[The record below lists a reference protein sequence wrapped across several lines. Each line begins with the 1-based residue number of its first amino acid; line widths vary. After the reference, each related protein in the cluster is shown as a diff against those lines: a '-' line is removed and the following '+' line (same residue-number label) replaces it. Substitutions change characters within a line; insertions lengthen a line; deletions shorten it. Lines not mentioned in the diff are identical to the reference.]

1 MTGGLHPSASPEVW
15 IGAALTLAVFSY
27 LWRDNP
33 FYKLAEHV
41 FVGASAAYVMVLGFW
56 TTLWPNAVEALWPG
70 AARLT
75 NPEAVPGRADPV
87 VLLPVLLGLLMLCRL
102 NPRTAWLSRW
112 PTAFAIGTSAGYNLV
127 RYLRSD
133 FLTQI
138 QSGVAASLVVVE
150 AGRVQVGASL
160 SNAIL
165 LAGTICGLV
174 YFTYTR
180 EHRGGVARMARLG
193 VLFMMVTFG
202 TTFGYTVMAR
212 ISLLVSRLRFLLG
225 DWLGL
230 V

>member
-1 MTGGLHPSASPEVW
+1 MSGGLHLSSSVEVW
-15 IGAALTLAVFSY
+15 VGAALTLMVFSY

-41 FVGASAAYVMVLGFW
+41 FVGVSAAYVMVLGFW
-56 TTLWPNAVEALWPG
+56 TTLWPNAIAKLWPG

-75 NPEAVPGRADPV
+75 TPEAVEPTHDWAL
-87 VLLPVLLGLLMLCRL
+87 LLPVILGLLMLGRL
-102 NPRTAWLSRW
+102 HPRTVWLSRW

-133 FLTQI
+133 FLAQI
-138 QSGVAASLVVVE
+138 HSGMTPSLI
-150 AGRVQVGASL
+150 ATTGGRLALGESL
-160 SNAIL
+160 SHAIL
-165 LAGTICGLV
+165 LGGTICGIV

-180 EHRGGVARMARLG
+180 QHRGAWARVAGTG

-212 ISLLVSRLRFLLG
+212 ISLLVSRLHFLLG
-225 DWLGL
+225 TWLGL
-230 V
+230 I